1 MNLEKIIKLLEAKNT
16 ELNLALD
23 SYAESNKKIR
33 REKEKQLKLETVKN
47 IVIEIGKKSQSEIL
61 NYIESVVTMALQTVF
76 GEEYSFKIEFEI
88 KREQPEIRFLIGKG
102 DLYTEPR
109 MDINGHGFTDVAG
122 FALQLL
128 VWSLE
133 KPQSISVLLFDE
145 YNFKNVSKGNLT
157 AVADMVRKLCDE
169 MEIQLIQVSHISEMI
184 ESSDNIIEIN

>member
-33 REKEKQLKLETVKN
+33 KEKEKQLKLETVKN